1 MTFIQNNKSVL
12 LERHSALTETDEHES
27 DNVLLQFGELVT
39 QLLHIASAVELVM

>member
-12 LERHSALTETDEHES
+12 LERHSAESEHES

-39 QLLHIASAVELVM
+39 QSLHIASAVELVM